1 MINKT
6 NQNHK
11 AKRRLEHFFKKN
23 VVQRQIERKLAQGLR
38 SWIGGCFTVCHID
51 SKLQHYQ
58 QQQQMDQIKGYV
70 RIIGIIIRNLISIY
84 VYTFSI
90 YLLSAMNGAVFFR
103 CQLSTF
109 GWRCFFS
116 LLIRFR
122 YLSFSFHWST
132 EIFPHLLIFL
142 SSGHILDN
150 TQMHNVNVFEMA

>member
-90 YLLSAMNGAVFFR
+90 YLLSAMNGAVFFS
-103 CQLSTF
+103 LPVINIWLALF
-109 GWRCFFS
+109 FFS
-116 LLIRFR
+116 SYSISLSLFLLPLVDRNF
-122 YLSFSFHWST
+122 SPFVNFSFFWA
-132 EIFPHLLIFL
+132 
-142 SSGHILDN
+142 HIG
-150 TQMHNVNVFEMA
+150 

>member
-58 QQQQMDQIKGYV
+58 QQQQQMDQIKGYV

-90 YLLSAMNGAVFFR
+90 YLLSAMNGAVFFS
-103 CQLSTF
+103 LPVINIWLALF
-109 GWRCFFS
+109 FFS
-116 LLIRFR
+116 SYSISLSLFLLPLVDRNF
-122 YLSFSFHWST
+122 SPFVNFSFFWA
-132 EIFPHLLIFL
+132 
-142 SSGHILDN
+142 HIG
-150 TQMHNVNVFEMA
+150 